1 MAVWLCL
8 STLPLCAAGACEPYY
23 RRILARYVCRTV
35 ARSCLTEGER
45 PRVRRPD
52 RRFCGR
58 RTGGALEQT
67 RRCRRSV
74 APRYWRVPRPSL
86 AHGGADLRSNRCGT
100 GSGDWSIDGSTWL
113 ARGQDDKRG
122 TNPDRH
128 RNGLYACYGSRIG
141 VVKVMLAVF
150 AERSLC
156 GRPLE
161 GPLTALS
168 AGQAD
173 LADGGDIRASGGT
186 LDRPIDNR
194 VRGSGRPL
202 SYS

>member
-1 MAVWLCL
+1 V
-8 STLPLCAAGACEPYY
+8 
-23 RRILARYVCRTV
+23 V
-35 ARSCLTEGER
+35 
-45 PRVRRPD
+45 PD
-52 RRFCGR
+52 P
-58 RTGGALEQT
+58 
-67 RRCRRSV
+67 V
-74 APRYWRVPRPSL
+74 
-86 AHGGADLRSNRCGT
+86 
-100 GSGDWSIDGSTWL
+100 DWSIDGSTWL